1 MADPQPLA
9 ARLHR
14 RLRPLPRLPPDGPV
28 TLAAHCYT
36 WRAPNVCEHAV
47 RSMVLGLGPAASL
60 TKVALQPFLC
70 GLGTWV
76 HVELVLLPH

>member
-1 MADPQPLA
+1 MADPRLLA
-9 ARLHR
+9 ARLYE
-14 RLRPLPRLPPDGPV
+14 RLRPMPRLPPLSP
-28 TLAAHCYT
+28 LKLEAHCYT

-47 RSMVLGLGPAASL
+47 RHLVRDLNPASL
-60 TKVALQPFLC
+60 TKVTLQPFLC